1 MFQNSKDAVTGAP
14 LDLPAVHFLCGHS
27 FNVRS
32 LGENE
37 HECPLCAPQFRTILD
52 IRRSMRAGA
61 TEQVPLFLFAIF
73 VPEGGACMP
82 GTALEIRG
90 LHQVGANARALLA
103 TEVVP
108 SSARWTHHLRRRG
121 LTAMLILRGH
131 LCSAGECWQAEAS
144 CFLPSGQEQQEVPDV
159 LAPG

>member
-1 MFQNSKDAVTGAP
+1 MCCLQAKVFQNSKDAVTGAP

-61 TEQVPLFLFAIF
+61 TEQVPG
-73 VPEGGACMP
+73 VKCTGGGC
-82 GTALEIRG
+82 
-90 LHQVGANARALLA
+90 LHANN
-103 TEVVP
+103 
-108 SSARWTHHLRRRG
+108 G
-121 LTAMLILRGH
+121 
-131 LCSAGECWQAEAS
+131 
-144 CFLPSGQEQQEVPDV
+144 
-159 LAPG
+159 

>member
-1 MFQNSKDAVTGAP
+1 MCCLQAKVFQNSKDAVTGAP

-61 TEQVPLFLFAIF
+61 TEQVPRAI
-73 VPEGGACMP
+73 VPEGLACMS
-82 GTALEIRG
+82 GMVKNSRV
-90 LHQVGANARALLA
+90 HQVGENPGGLLA
-103 TEVVP
+103 AGVMP
-108 SSARWTHHLRRRG
+108 LPARLDSKHLVGRACHDDSVLCWGLLAGRG
-121 LTAMLILRGH
+121 ELAP
-131 LCSAGECWQAEAS
+131 A
-144 CFLPSGQEQQEVPDV
+144 SGQEQQDVPE
-159 LAPG
+159 LLPHG

>member
-1 MFQNSKDAVTGAP
+1 MCCLQAKVFQNSKDAVTGAP

-61 TEQVPLFLFAIF
+61 TEQVPQSIE
-73 VPEGGACMP
+73 PEDVACMP
-82 GTALEIRG
+82 RLVKKFEGCTRLG
-90 LHQVGANARALLA
+90 KGQ
-103 TEVVP
+103 
-108 SSARWTHHLRRRG
+108 SA
-121 LTAMLILRGH
+121 
-131 LCSAGECWQAEAS
+131 AGS
-144 CFLPSGQEQQEVPDV
+144 
-159 LAPG
+159 

>member
-1 MFQNSKDAVTGAP
+1 MCCLQAKVFQNSKDAVTGAP

-61 TEQVPLFLFAIF
+61 TEQVTQSM
-73 VPEGGACMP
+73 VPEGVACMP
-82 GTALEIRG
+82 R
-90 LHQVGANARALLA
+90 
-103 TEVVP
+103 VVK
-108 SSARWTHHLRRRG
+108 HLRVAPDWG
-121 LTAMLILRGH
+121 QH
-131 LCSAGECWQAEAS
+131 QSAAGS
-144 CFLPSGQEQQEVPDV
+144 
-159 LAPG
+159 